1 MKIKKGIPILLT
13 TAMVLQTV
21 PVFANNSSKFESNK
35 QQSNI
40 IETSNKKQTNTN
52 NKSVAERIGEDTS
65 NEGLEISEVRDTL
78 KLETRSHMMNTI
90 PVVNGKNTSE
100 ILETEEK
107 LSNIEKEKIEKKDKQ
122 SKTTSLISIQ
132 DSMMY
137 IKNGKY
143 TKYVDGVLQTTNIKT
158 GTTLSYEDILRFEKT
173 LDTDKPI
180 TGISYMVKESDGSVD
195 LKPGDTVKVVDG
207 LTIMRYYVVNE
218 DEDSDNKDEPTK
230 PYNPKH
236 DPTNNKSEKVEKLPE
251 KSISMGDRNY
261 SLKSTEEYI
270 KYLEN
275 LDKENQK
282 KIEKLTKKEKGK
294 LNEKNSKGM
303 KTFKGYEYYDNG
315 DYKDVIAQKN
325 LIVSMVNLLK
335 TKVGILSEAQIEF
348 LGKKIDESKIM
359 LKESKTSTDKVNKY
373 KEAFNKIRVFI
384 EENSNVENTDFGKI
398 SREPIQPGNLGLRPS
413 L

>member
-1 MKIKKGIPILLT
+1 MKIKKGLPIILT

-21 PVFANNSSKFESNK
+21 PVFAGNVNKSSTNK
-35 QQSNI
+35 QPSSI
-40 IETSNKKQTNTN
+40 SETANKKRVNTKD
-52 NKSVAERIGEDTS
+52 KSVAEIIGETTS
-65 NEGLEISEVRDTL
+65 NEGLEISEVRETL
-78 KLETRSHMMNTI
+78 KLEAKSHIMNTI
-90 PVVNGKNTSE
+90 PVVNGKDTSE

-107 LSNIEKEKIEKKDKQ
+107 LDDIEREKTEKRDKQ
-122 SKTTSLISIQ
+122 SKTTSIIAIQ
-132 DSMMY
+132 DSMVY
-137 IKNGKY
+137 LKNGKY
-143 TKYVDGVLQTTNIKT
+143 TKFVDGVLQTTNIKT

-173 LDTDKPI
+173 LDTDRPI
-180 TGISYMVKESDGSVD
+180 TGISYIVNKSDGSVN
-195 LKPGDTVKVVDG
+195 LKPGDTIKVVDG
-207 LTIMRYYVVNE
+207 LTIMRYYIINE
-218 DEDSDNKDEPTK
+218 DGDSDNKDEPTR
-230 PYNPKH
+230 PYNPEK
-236 DPTNNKSEKVEKLPE
+236 DPTNNNNGKVEKLPE

-282 KIEKLTKKEKGK
+282 KIKKLTKKEKDK
-294 LNEKNSKGM
+294 LNEKTSKGM

-335 TKVGILSEAQIEF
+335 TKVGILSESQIEF

-359 LKESKTSTDKVNKY
+359 LKDNNASIDKVNKY

-398 SREPIQPGNLGLRPS
+398 AREPIQPGNLGLRSS

>member
-21 PVFANNSSKFESNK
+21 PVFANNSSKFGSNK

-40 IETSNKKQTNTN
+40 IETSNKKQINTN

-107 LSNIEKEKIEKKDKQ
+107 LSDIEKEKIEKKDKQ

-261 SLKSTEEYI
+261 SLNSTEEYI

>member
-1 MKIKKGIPILLT
+1 MKIKKGIPIFLT
-13 TAMVLQTV
+13 TVMVLQTV
-21 PVFANNSSKFESNK
+21 PVFANNTSKSENNK

-40 IETSNKKQTNTN
+40 IETSNKKQENTN
-52 NKSVAERIGEDTS
+52 SKSVAERIGKTNA
-65 NEGLEISEVRDTL
+65 NEALEISEVRDTL

-107 LSNIEKEKIEKKDKQ
+107 LDDIEKEKIEEKDKQ
-122 SKTTSLISIQ
+122 SKTTSIIAIQ

-143 TKYVDGVLQTTNIKT
+143 IKYVDGVLQTTNIKT
-158 GTTLSYEDILRFEKT
+158 GTTLSYDDILRFEKT

-180 TGISYMVKESDGSVD
+180 TGISYMVNKSDGFVD

-218 DEDSDNKDEPTK
+218 DKDSDNKDEPTK

-282 KIEKLTKKEKGK
+282 KIEKLTKKEKDK
-294 LNEKNSKGM
+294 LNEKNNKGM

-325 LIVSMVNLLK
+325 LIVSMLNLLK

-359 LKESKTSTDKVNKY
+359 LKDSKTSTDKVNKY

-398 SREPIQPGNLGLRPS
+398 AREPIQPGNLGLRSS

>member
-21 PVFANNSSKFESNK
+21 PVFANNTSKSESNK
-35 QQSNI
+35 QPSSI
-40 IETSNKKQTNTN
+40 TETSNTKQVNIKD
-52 NKSVAERIGEDTS
+52 KSVAERIGKTTS
-65 NEGLEISEVRDTL
+65 NEGLEISEVMETM
-78 KLETRSHMMNTI
+78 KLETKSHMMNII
-90 PVVNGKNTSE
+90 PVVNGKDTSE

-107 LSNIEKEKIEKKDKQ
+107 LDDIEKEKIEEKDKQ
-122 SKTTSLISIQ
+122 SKTTSIIAIQ
-132 DSMMY
+132 DSMVF

-143 TKYVDGVLQTTNIKT
+143 TKYIDGILQTTNIKT

-180 TGISYMVKESDGSVD
+180 TGISYMIKESDGSVD

-207 LTIMRYYVVNE
+207 LTIMRYYIINE

-230 PYNPKH
+230 PYNPEK
-236 DPTNNKSEKVEKLPE
+236 DPTNNKNEKVETLPE
-251 KSISMGDRNY
+251 KSITMGDRNY

-282 KIEKLTKKEKGK
+282 KIKKLTKKEKDK
-294 LNEKNSKGM
+294 LNEKTSKGM

-335 TKVGILSEAQIEF
+335 TKVGILSETQIEF

-359 LKESKTSTDKVNKY
+359 LKDNDANINKVNKY

-398 SREPIQPGNLGLRPS
+398 AREPIQPGNLGLRTS

>member
-1 MKIKKGIPILLT
+1 
-13 TAMVLQTV
+13 MVLQTV
-21 PVFANNSSKFESNK
+21 PVFANNTSKSENNK

-40 IETSNKKQTNTN
+40 IETSNKKQENTN
-52 NKSVAERIGEDTS
+52 SKSVAERIGKTNA
-65 NEGLEISEVRDTL
+65 NEALEISEVRDTL

-107 LSNIEKEKIEKKDKQ
+107 LDDIEKEKIEEKDKQ
-122 SKTTSLISIQ
+122 SKTTSIIAIQ

-143 TKYVDGVLQTTNIKT
+143 IKYVDGVLQTTNIKT
-158 GTTLSYEDILRFEKT
+158 GTTLSYDDILRFEKT

-180 TGISYMVKESDGSVD
+180 TGISYMVNKSDGFVD

-218 DEDSDNKDEPTK
+218 DKDSDNKDEPTK

-282 KIEKLTKKEKGK
+282 KIEKLTKKEKDK
-294 LNEKNSKGM
+294 LNEKNNKGM

-325 LIVSMVNLLK
+325 LIVSMLNLLK

-359 LKESKTSTDKVNKY
+359 LKDSKTSTDKVNKY

-398 SREPIQPGNLGLRPS
+398 AREPIQPGNLGLRPS

>member
-1 MKIKKGIPILLT
+1 MKIKKGIPIFLT
-13 TAMVLQTV
+13 TVMVLQTV
-21 PVFANNSSKFESNK
+21 PVFANNTSKSENNK

-40 IETSNKKQTNTN
+40 IETSNKKQENTN
-52 NKSVAERIGEDTS
+52 SKSVAERIGKTNA
-65 NEGLEISEVRDTL
+65 NEALEISEVRDTL

-107 LSNIEKEKIEKKDKQ
+107 LDYIEKEKIEEKDKQ
-122 SKTTSLISIQ
+122 SKTTSIIAIQ

-143 TKYVDGVLQTTNIKT
+143 IKYVDGVLQTTNIKT
-158 GTTLSYEDILRFEKT
+158 GTTLSYDDILRFEKT

-180 TGISYMVKESDGSVD
+180 TGISYMVNKSDGFVD

-218 DEDSDNKDEPTK
+218 DKDSDNKDEPTK

-282 KIEKLTKKEKGK
+282 KIEKLTKKEKDK
-294 LNEKNSKGM
+294 LNEKNNKGM

-325 LIVSMVNLLK
+325 LIVSMLNLLK

-359 LKESKTSTDKVNKY
+359 LKDSKTSTDKVNKY

-398 SREPIQPGNLGLRPS
+398 AREPIQPGNLGLRSS

>member
-107 LSNIEKEKIEKKDKQ
+107 LSDIEKEKIEKKDKQ

-218 DEDSDNKDEPTK
+218 DEDSDNKDEPIK

>member
-107 LSNIEKEKIEKKDKQ
+107 LSDIEKEKIEKKDKQ

-359 LKESKTSTDKVNKY
+359 LKDSKTSTDKVNKY

-398 SREPIQPGNLGLRPS
+398 AREPIKPGNLGLRPS

>member
-21 PVFANNSSKFESNK
+21 PVFANNSSKSESNK
-35 QQSNI
+35 QPSI
-40 IETSNKKQTNTN
+40 ITETSNKKQVNTD
-52 NKSVAERIGEDTS
+52 NKSVAERIGKTNA
-65 NEGLEISEVRDTL
+65 NEALEISEVRDTL

-107 LSNIEKEKIEKKDKQ
+107 LDDIEKEKIEEKDKQ
-122 SKTTSLISIQ
+122 SKTTSIIAIQ

-143 TKYVDGVLQTTNIKT
+143 IKYVDGVLQTTNIKT
-158 GTTLSYEDILRFEKT
+158 GTTLSYDDILRFEKT

-180 TGISYMVKESDGSVD
+180 TGIFYMVNKSDGFVD

-218 DEDSDNKDEPTK
+218 DKDSDNKDEPTK

-270 KYLEN
+270 RYLEN

-282 KIEKLTKKEKGK
+282 KIEKLTKKEKDK
-294 LNEKNSKGM
+294 LNEKNNKGM

-359 LKESKTSTDKVNKY
+359 LKDSKTSTDKVNKY

-398 SREPIQPGNLGLRPS
+398 VREPIQPGNLGLRPS

>member
-107 LSNIEKEKIEKKDKQ
+107 LSDIEKEKIEKKDKQ

-173 LDTDKPI
+173 LDTDKPV

>member
-1 MKIKKGIPILLT
+1 MKIKKGIPIFLT
-13 TAMVLQTV
+13 TVMVLQTV
-21 PVFANNSSKFESNK
+21 PVFANNTSKSENNK

-40 IETSNKKQTNTN
+40 IETSNKKQENTN
-52 NKSVAERIGEDTS
+52 SKSVAERIGKTNA
-65 NEGLEISEVRDTL
+65 NEALEISEVRDTL

-107 LSNIEKEKIEKKDKQ
+107 LDDIEKEKIEEKDKQ
-122 SKTTSLISIQ
+122 SKTTSIIAIQ

-143 TKYVDGVLQTTNIKT
+143 IKYVDGVLQTTNIKT
-158 GTTLSYEDILRFEKT
+158 GTTLSYDDILRFEKT

-180 TGISYMVKESDGSVD
+180 TGISYMVNKSDGFVD

-218 DEDSDNKDEPTK
+218 DKDSDNKDEPTK

-282 KIEKLTKKEKGK
+282 KIEKLTKKEKDK
-294 LNEKNSKGM
+294 LNEKNNKGM

-325 LIVSMVNLLK
+325 LIVSMLNLLK

-359 LKESKTSTDKVNKY
+359 LKDSKTSTDKVNKY

-398 SREPIQPGNLGLRPS
+398 AREPIQPGNLGLRPS

>member
-1 MKIKKGIPILLT
+1 MKIKKGLSIILT

-21 PVFANNSSKFESNK
+21 PVFAGNVNKSSTNK
-35 QQSNI
+35 QPSSI
-40 IETSNKKQTNTN
+40 SETANKKRVNTKD
-52 NKSVAERIGEDTS
+52 KSVAEIIGESTS
-65 NEGLEISEVRDTL
+65 NKGLEISEVRETL
-78 KLETRSHMMNTI
+78 KLEAKSHIMNTI

-100 ILETEEK
+100 ILKTEEK
-107 LSNIEKEKIEKKDKQ
+107 LNDIEREKIEKKDKQ
-122 SKTTSLISIQ
+122 SKTTSIIAIQ
-132 DSMMY
+132 DSMVY

-143 TKYVDGVLQTTNIKT
+143 AKFVDGVLQTTNIKT

-180 TGISYMVKESDGSVD
+180 TEISYMIKESDGFVD

-207 LTIMRYYVVNE
+207 LTIMRYCIINE
-218 DEDSDNKDEPTK
+218 DEDSDNKDEPIK
-230 PYNPKH
+230 PYNPEK
-236 DPTNNKSEKVEKLPE
+236 DPTNNNGKVEKLPE

-282 KIEKLTKKEKGK
+282 KIKKLTKKEKDK
-294 LNEKNSKGM
+294 LNEKTGKGM

-335 TKVGILSEAQIEF
+335 TKVGILSESQIEF

-359 LKESKTSTDKVNKY
+359 LKDNNANMDKVNKY

-398 SREPIQPGNLGLRPS
+398 SRDPIQPGNLGLRSS

>member
-107 LSNIEKEKIEKKDKQ
+107 LSDIEKEKIEKKDKQ

-398 SREPIQPGNLGLRPS
+398 SRESIQPGNLGLRPS

>member
-1 MKIKKGIPILLT
+1 MKIKKGLSIILT

-21 PVFANNSSKFESNK
+21 PVFAGNVNKSSTNK
-35 QQSNI
+35 QPSSI
-40 IETSNKKQTNTN
+40 SETANKKRVNTKD
-52 NKSVAERIGEDTS
+52 KSVAEIIGESTS
-65 NEGLEISEVRDTL
+65 NKGLEISEVRETL
-78 KLETRSHMMNTI
+78 KLEAKSHIMNTI

-100 ILETEEK
+100 ILKTEEK
-107 LSNIEKEKIEKKDKQ
+107 LNDIEREKIEKKDKQ
-122 SKTTSLISIQ
+122 SKTTSIIAIQ
-132 DSMMY
+132 DSMVY

-143 TKYVDGVLQTTNIKT
+143 AKFVDGVLQTTNIKT

-180 TGISYMVKESDGSVD
+180 TEISYMIKESDGFVD

-207 LTIMRYYVVNE
+207 LTIMRYCIINE
-218 DEDSDNKDEPTK
+218 DEDSDNKDEPIK
-230 PYNPKH
+230 PYGPEK
-236 DPTNNKSEKVEKLPE
+236 DPTNNNGKVEKLPE

-282 KIEKLTKKEKGK
+282 KIKKLTKKEKDK
-294 LNEKNSKGM
+294 LNEKTGKGM

-335 TKVGILSEAQIEF
+335 TKVGILSESQIEF

-359 LKESKTSTDKVNKY
+359 LKDNNANMDKVNKY

-398 SREPIQPGNLGLRPS
+398 SRDPIQPGNLGLRSS

>member
-1 MKIKKGIPILLT
+1 MKIKKGLPIILT

-21 PVFANNSSKFESNK
+21 PVFAGNVNKSSTNK
-35 QQSNI
+35 QPSSI
-40 IETSNKKQTNTN
+40 SETANKKRVNTKD
-52 NKSVAERIGEDTS
+52 KSVAEIIGETTS
-65 NEGLEISEVRDTL
+65 NEGLEISEVRETL
-78 KLETRSHMMNTI
+78 KLEAKSHIMNTI

-100 ILETEEK
+100 ILKTEEK
-107 LSNIEKEKIEKKDKQ
+107 LNDIEREKTEKKDKQ
-122 SKTTSLISIQ
+122 SKTTSIIAIQ
-132 DSMMY
+132 DSMVY

-143 TKYVDGVLQTTNIKT
+143 AKFVDGVLQTTNIKT

-180 TGISYMVKESDGSVD
+180 TEISYMIKESDGFVD

-207 LTIMRYYVVNE
+207 LTIMRYYIINE
-218 DEDSDNKDEPTK
+218 DGDSDNKDEPTR
-230 PYNPKH
+230 PYNPEK
-236 DPTNNKSEKVEKLPE
+236 DPTNNNNGKVEKLPE

-282 KIEKLTKKEKGK
+282 KIKKLTKKEKDK
-294 LNEKNSKGM
+294 LNEKTSKGM

-335 TKVGILSEAQIEF
+335 TKVGILSESQIEF
-348 LGKKIDESKIM
+348 LGKKIDESKII
-359 LKESKTSTDKVNKY
+359 LKDNNASIDKVNKY

-398 SREPIQPGNLGLRPS
+398 AREPIQPGNLGLRTS

>member
-107 LSNIEKEKIEKKDKQ
+107 LSDIEKEKIEKKDKQ

-398 SREPIQPGNLGLRPS
+398 FREPIQLGNLGLRPS

>member
-107 LSNIEKEKIEKKDKQ
+107 LSDIEKEKIEKKDKQ